1 METRRGERQRYRGR
15 GLLIALLLLTTGV
28 CALLGGEGGG
38 ASRVLWCFCSL
49 FQVPLLFFALG
60 GWSRERAPTVGQ
72 AGRLGAGFALLCGA
86 EKALLFWAGALGGAG
101 PEFDLLPA
109 ADASWI
115 FLALAL
121 CLPLGTWLDRFS
133 RRGLILACAGLAGC
147 AGGCWAA
154 QGEFFGLGRFLAFF
168 PLFLL
173 GRWTDWMALSRLL
186 KRRWV
191 QLLSAALL
199 AAALVLCGLA
209 AGPLYQMRGLFL
221 GDGAVS
227 GLWGGLLRAAQYAVA
242 LVLGGGILVLLPRR
256 RTPLLSAVGSAGSL
270 SGSGWARCLS
280 C

>member
-133 RRGLILACAGLAGC
+133 RRGLILACAAWRAAPVAVGPPKGSFSVWAGS
-147 AGGCWAA
+147 W
-154 QGEFFGLGRFLAFF
+154 RFF
-168 PLFLL
+168 PCFCWGA
-173 GRWTDWMALSRLL
+173 GRT
-186 KRRWV
+186 
-191 QLLSAALL
+191 
-199 AAALVLCGLA
+199 
-209 AGPLYQMRGLFL
+209 
-221 GDGAVS
+221 
-227 GLWGGLLRAAQYAVA
+227 
-242 LVLGGGILVLLPRR
+242 
-256 RTPLLSAVGSAGSL
+256 
-270 SGSGWARCLS
+270 GWPCPG